1 MKGDNHLSNFFMTCL
16 FFISE
21 DVKVLFCL
29 GLMNTLIIDL
39 NVSIQNNFKICDFV
53 RGLPGFDMSPQ
64 FVYVLVFERKK
75 KFQTPKIS
83 PKFSKCRMQINLVL
97 QSQVSESM
105 MIF

>member
-1 MKGDNHLSNFFMTCL
+1 MTCL

-39 NVSIQNNFKICDFV
+39 NVSIQNNFKICGFV

-75 KFQTPKIS
+75 KIFKLQRFLLNFQNAVCKST
-83 PKFSKCRMQINLVL
+83 
-97 QSQVSESM
+97 
-105 MIF
+105 

>member
-1 MKGDNHLSNFFMTCL
+1 M
-16 FFISE
+16 
-21 DVKVLFCL
+21 
-29 GLMNTLIIDL
+29 
-39 NVSIQNNFKICDFV
+39 

-83 PKFSKCRMQINLVL
+83 PKFSKCRMRINQVL

>member
-1 MKGDNHLSNFFMTCL
+1 MFDKYITCW
-16 FFISE
+16 S
-21 DVKVLFCL
+21 
-29 GLMNTLIIDL
+29 
-39 NVSIQNNFKICDFV
+39 QYYFKIGGFV

-83 PKFSKCRMQINLVL
+83 PKFSKCRMRINQVL

-105 MIF
+105 TIF

>member
-1 MKGDNHLSNFFMTCL
+1 MFDKYITCW
-16 FFISE
+16 S
-21 DVKVLFCL
+21 
-29 GLMNTLIIDL
+29 
-39 NVSIQNNFKICDFV
+39 QYYFKIGGFV

-83 PKFSKCRMQINLVL
+83 PKFSKCRMRINQVL